1 MTFHDD
7 AQCILSPSNRV
18 NEAFPASTKVIRLSN
33 TPFQAIKPLPYRS
46 YRSYSATGPTSVMCE
61 SSNTSKMKSLK
72 GRQQPRVRL
81 QPQPMRALATPQPR
95 VPEPSSRIRS
105 SCGLSWK
112 MLEDV
117 GSTNQWN
124 TWMKLIEHTPTQQ
137 IQQGGLHSFW
147 LKTW

>member
-1 MTFHDD
+1 
-7 AQCILSPSNRV
+7 
-18 NEAFPASTKVIRLSN
+18 
-33 TPFQAIKPLPYRS
+33 
-46 YRSYSATGPTSVMCE
+46 
-61 SSNTSKMKSLK
+61 
-72 GRQQPRVRL
+72 
-81 QPQPMRALATPQPR
+81 
-95 VPEPSSRIRS
+95 
-105 SCGLSWK
+105 LSWK